1 MNNPGVEPADL
12 LVKART
18 VMLDALEALAEQ
30 RQAVIVIGAQAVYL
44 HTGGLDIAL
53 AETTKDSDLALD
65 PGLLEPD
72 PKIEQAMREAGFL
85 PSATGQPG
93 SWVNADGIP
102 VDLMVPAKLAGPGTS
117 RGGRIPPHDNKATRR
132 CHGLEAALVDYRE
145 MPVESLDLGDPR
157 VITVKVASPA
167 ALIVAK
173 SHKITE
179 RLDDLH
185 RLNDKDAHD
194 IYRLFAAVPTEDLR
208 EGFLALLADEL
219 SREVTSNAL
228 DQLAEHFAGSEA
240 IGSVMAG
247 RAEEGVG
254 DPETTAA
261 AVAFLVADL
270 LEALDVISSDRA

>member
-1 MNNPGVEPADL
+1 PFRVP
-12 LVKART
+12 
-18 VMLDALEALAEQ
+18 
-30 RQAVIVIGAQAVYL
+30 
-44 HTGGLDIAL
+44 
-53 AETTKDSDLALD
+53 
-65 PGLLEPD
+65 
-72 PKIEQAMREAGFL
+72 GFL
-85 PSATGQPG
+85 PSATPPRV
-93 SWVNADGIP
+93 SWLTAHLYPFHLLD
-102 VDLMVPAKLAGPGTS
+102 PAKLAGPATPRT

-145 MPVESLDLGDPR
+145 MPVRSLAPGDSR

-179 RLDDLH
+179 RLDDS
-185 RLNDKDAHD
+185 RRVNDKDAHD

-219 SREVTSNAL
+219 SREVTSTAL
-228 DQLAEHFAGSEA
+228 DQLAEHFAGPEA

-270 LEALDVISSDRA
+270 LEALDVISSDRT